1 MKVFHNIEIDN
12 LQIQTFTGNSFFV
25 SLSKQQ
31 ISSPSHNVNSTSGKP
46 QLGQAQEI
54 EYGANRSSAVSNDC
68 DNQIRDEQNGSQ
80 ITDPIEEIDE
90 HFDAP
95 QFVLSIAG
103 NERPRSSKTKETK
116 ASCKN

>member
-54 EYGANRSSAVSNDC
+54 EYGAIRSSAVSNDH
-68 DNQIRDEQNGSQ
+68 DNQIRDKQNESQ
-80 ITDPIEEIDE
+80 RSDPIEEIDE
-90 HFDAP
+90 HSDAP
-95 QFVLSIAG
+95 
-103 NERPRSSKTKETK
+103 
-116 ASCKN
+116 